1 MSHERPTIATQP
13 EFSRPVE
20 LARLPK
26 NTPYVFDETASASER
41 SALAGLF
48 DAQSVQKFRFT
59 GRLEPLGKEGWRLKA
74 ELGASVTQSCVIT
87 LEPVKSRIDVPV
99 ARTFLS
105 GIDEET
111 AELDDDTEKLVPVID
126 LGLIATEAA
135 AIALPDYPK
144 APGAELVQTDFTA
157 PGVEPISDED
167 VKPFAGLKALR
178 DKLSD

>member
-1 MSHERPTIATQP
+1 MSTQP

-26 NTPYVFDETASASER
+26 NTPYLFDEEATAPER
-41 SALAGLF
+41 AALASLLG
-48 DAQSVQKFRFT
+48 AKSVQKFRFS
-59 GRLEPLGKEGWRLKA
+59 GKLEPLGKEGWRLQA
-74 ELGASVTQSCVIT
+74 DLGASITQACVVT
-87 LEPVKSRIDVPV
+87 LDPVKSRIDVVV
-99 ARTFLS
+99 ARNFLS
-105 GIDEET
+105 DIDEET
-111 AELDDDTEKLVPVID
+111 TELDDDTEKLVPLID

-144 APGAELVQTDFTA
+144 SPGAELAQTDFTA
-157 PGVEPISDED
+157 PGIEPMSDED